1 MQLFG
6 RRKIYTS
13 LPATLESIPDII
25 TAAFPVH
32 QQNAA
37 ECQMLMDYT
46 NGRHTAVLE
55 RTKEVRKGITNR
67 IVINNAFAYTRTFTG
82 YFLGQPI
89 QYTAKREDDALRDAI
104 EELNNFTEQQSK
116 SFVDIEVYTNSCICG
131 IAYKGTFTNK
141 DARNENDSPFSIV
154 ALDPRY
160 TFEVLSTAAGNRTVL
175 TCTYFDTVE
184 EDSAYHNFIVY
195 TDEIQVTYK
204 VPYEENKAVVV
215 KPYHIVP
222 YKLLDGAEVDSIPHR
237 YGRNPISSYYSNFS
251 LIGKCEL
258 ATGIMDAIDLLESN
272 ALDDIEQTVQAIL
285 VFLGVPEEQIDDLQ
299 QTETG
304 DVLAF
309 SGQQG
314 INQDAKFVTCPL
326 SSGTVSDL
334 REALYDQLKA
344 IVGIPDRKTRGGG
357 GGDTAQ
363 AVRLRDGW
371 ADIEVIARNDEI
383 FWRKAERNSLEVIL
397 EILKQ
402 SDVGEMF
409 RDVAARDIEISF
421 VRNKHDDIL
430 SKVQAGATAYNINM
444 PLAKVAEIMD
454 ISNDNTELVKQW
466 KENISNGGN
475 SPKSEA
481 SAPVR
486 TSEVNA
492 PKDVPG
498 AEVIADEQSV

>member
-13 LPATLESIPDII
+13 LTPTLANIPAILTD
-25 TAAFPVH
+25 AFPLHVA
-32 QQNAA
+32 NAR
-37 ECQMLMDYT
+37 ECQQLIDYT
-46 NGRHTAVLE
+46 NGKHDAVLT
-55 RTKEVRKGITNR
+55 RRKEVRKGITNK

-104 EELNNFTEQQSK
+104 EELNNYTEQQSK

-131 IAYKGTFTNK
+131 IAYKGTFTNL
-141 DARNENDSPFSIV
+141 DATSEDDSPFSLV

-160 TFEVLSTAAGNRTVL
+160 TFEVLSTTAGNRTVL
-175 TCTYFDTVE
+175 TCTYFDTAE
-184 EDSAYHNFIVY
+184 GDEKYHNFLVY
-195 TDEIQVTYK
+195 TDTEQITYK
-204 VPYEENKAVVV
+204 VPFRENDPVTVEPA
-215 KPYHIVP
+215 HLVP
-222 YKLLDGAEVDSIPHR
+222 YSLADGTVVESIMHR
-237 YGRNPISSYYSNFS
+237 YGRNPISAYYSNFS

-272 ALDDIEQTVQAIL
+272 ALDDVEQTVQSIL
-285 VFLGVPEEQIDDLQ
+285 VFFGVPEEQIEEIQ
-299 QTETG
+299 KTETG

-314 INQDAKFVTCPL
+314 INQDAKFVTCAL
-326 SSGTVSDL
+326 SSNTVSDL

-383 FWRKAERNSLEVIL
+383 FWRKAERNSLEVVL

-402 SDVGEMF
+402 SPMGEKF
-409 RDVAARDIEISF
+409 RDVSARDIEISF

-466 KENISNGGN
+466 KDNIENGGN
-475 SPKSEA
+475 SPQSAQEPVQPEEEPEIPPEA
-481 SAPVR
+481 E
-486 TSEVNA
+486 EVTN
-492 PKDVPG
+492 
-498 AEVIADEQSV
+498 DEAVV